1 MLDTSYHRADSAT
14 QRLSTIEGKEAES
27 AYRPPAAAAAL
38 QLRKGEAHSRLIR
51 FGRCCRA

>member
-14 QRLSTIEGKEAES
+14 QRLSKLERKEVES
-27 AYRPPAAAAAL
+27 AHRLQAEAPLL
-38 QLRKGEAHSRLIR
+38 QLQRADAHSRLIR